1 MKKSI
6 IIAAI
11 MLLVAGTASL
21 DARTKKSGKAKKA
34 NTTQVIYTG
43 DIASKVIGY
52 NGTTPLNI
60 TVKNGIIENI
70 EVLPNQESPAYL
82 KRAKDKVLPQYIG
95 KSVAEAKTL
104 KADIATG
111 ATYTSEALIK
121 NIQMGLQQS
130 KDASSKKVN
139 LKNSKNSNLKKTA
152 DAKKKSTVSK
162 SKKAAKKS
170 ANKRN

>member
-1 MKKSI
+1 MKKTI

-21 DARTKKSGKAKKA
+21 DARTKKATAKKA
-34 NTTQVIYTG
+34 KANSTQVIYTG
-43 DIASKVIGY
+43 DIANKVIGY

-60 TVKNGIIENI
+60 TVKNGVIESI
-70 EVLPNQESPAYL
+70 EVLPNQESPGYL

-95 KSVAEAKTL
+95 KTVAEAKAL

-121 NIQMGLQQS
+121 NIQMGLDQ
-130 KDASSKKVN
+130 
-139 LKNSKNSNLKKTA
+139 
-152 DAKKKSTVSK
+152 AKSAPA
-162 SKKAAKKS
+162 KKAATTKKG
-170 ANKRN
+170 AKKGTKKRR

>member
-1 MKKSI
+1 MKKTI

-11 MLLVAGTASL
+11 MLLVAGTVSL
-21 DARTKKSGKAKKA
+21 DARTKKSTKKAKA
-34 NTTQVIYTG
+34 STTQVIYTG
-43 DIASKVIGY
+43 DIANKVIGY

-60 TVKNGIIENI
+60 TIKNGKIEDI
-70 EVLPNQESPAYL
+70 EVLPNQESPSYL

-95 KSVAEAKTL
+95 KTVAEAKNL

-130 KDASSKKVN
+130 KSVPTKKSAAFNKAV
-139 LKNSKNSNLKKTA
+139 KV
-152 DAKKKSTVSK
+152 KKKANVAK
-162 SKKAAKKS
+162 EKKAVKKAAKK
-170 ANKRN
+170 RL

>member
-1 MKKSI
+1 MKKTI

-11 MLLVAGTASL
+11 MLLVAGTASM
-21 DARTKKSGKAKKA
+21 DARTKKTAKSKKA

-60 TVKNGIIENI
+60 TVKNGVIESI
-70 EVLPNQESPAYL
+70 EVLENQESPGYL

-95 KSVAEAKTL
+95 KTVAEAKKL
-104 KADIATG
+104 NADIATG

-121 NIQMGLQQS
+121 NIQMGLE
-130 KDASSKKVN
+130 
-139 LKNSKNSNLKKTA
+139 NSKSAST
-152 DAKKKSTVSK
+152 KKSGLSTNKTVK
-162 SKKAAKKS
+162 GKKKAAMTKEKTAAKKTTK
-170 ANKRN
+170 KRR